1 MFQLLISPTPKFKLR
16 KLIGLLKKRS
26 GMMTKIKCLN
36 QEIA

>member
-1 MFQLLISPTPKFKLR
+1 MFQLLILPTPKFELR
-16 KLIGLLKKRS
+16 KLV